1 MHFFHL
7 SDLHIGLKLIER
19 DLREDQEYIFEQI
32 IRLAKEQQ
40 PDAMVIA
47 GDIYD
52 KAVPSAEAVE
62 IFDSFMKNL
71 SEEMPQMPVMIISGN
86 HDSAARLNCFRSILS
101 RQNVYMIGTPPT
113 TEEEHIE
120 KVTLQDAYG
129 DLHFYLLPFVK
140 PSMVREIVGTR
151 EDGTQHSYDEALHLL
166 IERENIDTKERNVL
180 VSHQFYLPFD
190 RQAEDVERMDSEIR
204 TVGNIDEISA
214 DVLEVF
220 DYAALGHI
228 HKPQAMGREMVRY
241 AGSILKYSFSEIR
254 KDKQATILTISKNKQ
269 ISLSHHLLKPLRD
282 MREMECSLES
292 LLKRKCE
299 IGNEEDYMH
308 VILTDEEQILDAIGK
323 VRTVYPNV
331 MQISFKNRRHMMQYE
346 TIQMKENQ
354 IADQNPM
361 ELFEQFYKMQNHI
374 DLDEKRAQMA
384 ISIFE
389 EVIR

>member
-1 MHFFHL
+1 MT
-7 SDLHIGLKLIER
+7 GV
-19 DLREDQEYIFEQI
+19 QTC
-32 IRLAKEQQ
+32 A
-40 PDAMVIA
+40 
-47 GDIYD
+47 
-52 KAVPSAEAVE
+52 
-62 IFDSFMKNL
+62 
-71 SEEMPQMPVMIISGN
+71 
-86 HDSAARLNCFRSILS
+86 
-101 RQNVYMIGTPPT
+101 
-113 TEEEHIE
+113 
-120 KVTLQDAYG
+120 
-129 DLHFYLLPFVK
+129 LP
-140 PSMVREIVGTR
+140 IW
-151 EDGTQHSYDEALHLL
+151 
-166 IERENIDTKERNVL
+166 
-180 VSHQFYLPFD
+180 
-190 RQAEDVERMDSEIR
+190 
-204 TVGNIDEISA
+204 
-214 DVLEVF
+214 
-220 DYAALGHI
+220 
-228 HKPQAMGREMVRY
+228 Y
-241 AGSILKYSFSEIR
+241 AGSILKYSFSEIH

>member
-1 MHFFHL
+1 MKFMHI
-7 SDLHIGLKLIER
+7 SDLHLGKRVNEFSML
-19 DLREDQEYIFEQI
+19 EDQKDILRKILKIADEEKPQA
-32 IRLAKEQQ
+32 LL
-40 PDAMVIA
+40 IA
-47 GDIYD
+47 GDVYD
-52 KAVPSAEAVE
+52 KSIPTVEA
-62 IFDSFMKNL
+62 IQLFDDFLCEL
-71 SEEMPQMPVMIISGN
+71 SKRKVQTFIISGN
-86 HDSAARLNCFRSILS
+86 HDSAERMAFGGRLMKESG
-101 RQNVYMIGTPPT
+101 VYVAPVYAGKTQAVVLEDEWGPIN
-113 TEEEHIE
+113 I
-120 KVTLQDAYG
+120 
-129 DLHFYLLPFVK
+129 YLLPFVK
-140 PSMVREIVGTR
+140 PANVKRFF
-151 EDGTQHSYDEALHLL
+151 EDEQ
-166 IERENIDTKERNVL
+166 IENYTDAIRVAVEQMKLNTDERNVL
-180 VSHQFYLPFD
+180 VTHQFVTGAK
-190 RQAEDVERMDSEIR
+190 RSESEDIS
-204 TVGNIDEISA
+204 VGGTDNVDAS
-214 DVLEVF
+214 VF
-220 DYAALGHI
+220 DEFDYVALGHI
-228 HKPQAMGREMVRY
+228 HGPQKIGRETVRY
-241 AGSILKYSFSEIR
+241 CGTPLKYSFSEIH

>member
-1 MHFFHL
+1 MKFAHIG
-7 SDLHIGLKLIER
+7 DLHIGKRVHDFSML
-19 DLREDQEYIFEQI
+19 EDQRYILDQMIKIFE
-32 IRLAKEQQ
+32 EQKV
-40 PDAMVIA
+40 DGVLIA
-47 GDIYD
+47 GDVYD
-52 KAVPSAEAVE
+52 KTVPSAEAVQLFDEFITGLAKAE
-62 IFDSFMKNL
+62 I
-71 SEEMPQMPVMIISGN
+71 PVYMISGN
-86 HDSAARLNCFRSILS
+86 HDSSERLSFGRNLFKRSNLYIAS
-101 RQNVYMIGTPPT
+101 QFNQ
-113 TEEEHIE
+113 EIE
-120 KVTLQDAYG
+120 KITIKEDGYNIN
-129 DLHFYLLPFVK
+129 FYMLPFVK
-140 PSMVREIVGTR
+140 PAYINHVLKIQTETYEECFKHLMEQVKINEDETNILLAHQFVTVGKNSPELSDSETSSLGGI
-151 EDGTQHSYDEALHLL
+151 D
-166 IERENIDTKERNVL
+166 NIDYRL
-180 VSHQFYLPFD
+180 FD
-190 RQAEDVERMDSEIR
+190 A
-204 TVGNIDEISA
+204 
-214 DVLEVF
+214 F
-220 DYAALGHI
+220 DYVALGHI

-241 AGSILKYSFSEIR
+241 AGSILKYSFSEIH

>member
-1 MHFFHL
+1 MKILHL
-7 SDLHIGLKLIER
+7 GDLHLGKRVNEISMI
-19 DLREDQEYIFEQI
+19 EDQKFILDQI
-32 IRLAKEQQ
+32 VTLVKEEKI
-40 PDAMVIA
+40 DVILLC

-52 KAVPSAEAVE
+52 KAIPTIEAIHLLDE
-62 IFDSFMKNL
+62 FLEEL
-71 SEEMPQMPVMIISGN
+71 SDLKVKILMISGN
-86 HDSAARLNCFRSILS
+86 HDSSERLSFGRNLFKRSNLYIAS
-101 RQNVYMIGTPPT
+101 QFNQ
-113 TEEEHIE
+113 EIE
-120 KVTLQDAYG
+120 KITIKEDGYNIN
-129 DLHFYLLPFVK
+129 FYMLPFVK
-140 PSMVREIVGTR
+140 PAYINHVLKIQTETYEECFKHLMEQVKINEDETNILLAHQFVTVGKNSPELSDSETSSLGGI
-151 EDGTQHSYDEALHLL
+151 D
-166 IERENIDTKERNVL
+166 NIDYRL
-180 VSHQFYLPFD
+180 FD
-190 RQAEDVERMDSEIR
+190 A
-204 TVGNIDEISA
+204 
-214 DVLEVF
+214 F
-220 DYAALGHI
+220 DYVALGHI

-241 AGSILKYSFSEIR
+241 AGSILKYSFSEIH

-331 MQISFKNRRHMMQYE
+331 MQIRFKNRRHMMQYE

>member
-1 MHFFHL
+1 MKILHL
-7 SDLHIGLKLIER
+7 GDLHLGKRVNEISMI
-19 DLREDQEYIFEQI
+19 EDQKFILDQI
-32 IRLAKEQQ
+32 VTLVKEEKI
-40 PDAMVIA
+40 DVILLC

-52 KAVPSAEAVE
+52 KAIPTIEAIHLLDE
-62 IFDSFMKNL
+62 FLEEL
-71 SEEMPQMPVMIISGN
+71 SDLKVKVLMISGN
-86 HDSAARLNCFRSILS
+86 HDSSERLSFGRNLFKRSNLYIAS
-101 RQNVYMIGTPPT
+101 QFNQ
-113 TEEEHIE
+113 EIE
-120 KVTLQDAYG
+120 KITIKEDGYNIN
-129 DLHFYLLPFVK
+129 FYMLPFVK
-140 PSMVREIVGTR
+140 PAYINHVLKIQTETYEECFKHLMEQVKINEDETNILLAHQFVTVGKNSPELSDSETSSLGGI
-151 EDGTQHSYDEALHLL
+151 D
-166 IERENIDTKERNVL
+166 NIDYRL
-180 VSHQFYLPFD
+180 FD
-190 RQAEDVERMDSEIR
+190 A
-204 TVGNIDEISA
+204 
-214 DVLEVF
+214 F
-220 DYAALGHI
+220 DYVALGHI

-241 AGSILKYSFSEIR
+241 AGSILKYSFSEIH

-308 VILTDEEQILDAIGK
+308 VILTDEEQILDAIEK

>member
-1 MHFFHL
+1 MKILHL
-7 SDLHIGLKLIER
+7 GDLHLGKRVNEISMI
-19 DLREDQEYIFEQI
+19 EDQKFILDQI
-32 IRLAKEQQ
+32 VTLVKEEKI
-40 PDAMVIA
+40 DVILLC

-52 KAVPSAEAVE
+52 KAIPTIEAIHLLDE
-62 IFDSFMKNL
+62 FLEEL
-71 SEEMPQMPVMIISGN
+71 SDLKVKVLMISGN
-86 HDSAARLNCFRSILS
+86 HDSSERLSFGRNLFKRSNLYIAS
-101 RQNVYMIGTPPT
+101 QFNQ
-113 TEEEHIE
+113 EIE
-120 KVTLQDAYG
+120 KITIKEDGYNIN
-129 DLHFYLLPFVK
+129 FYMLPFVK
-140 PSMVREIVGTR
+140 PAYINHVLKIQTETYEECFKHLMEQVKINEDETNILLAHQFVTVGKNSPELSDSETSSLGGI
-151 EDGTQHSYDEALHLL
+151 D
-166 IERENIDTKERNVL
+166 NIDYRL
-180 VSHQFYLPFD
+180 FD
-190 RQAEDVERMDSEIR
+190 A
-204 TVGNIDEISA
+204 
-214 DVLEVF
+214 F
-220 DYAALGHI
+220 DYVALGHI

-241 AGSILKYSFSEIR
+241 AGSILKYSFSEIH

-323 VRTVYPNV
+323 VRMVYPNV

>member
-1 MHFFHL
+1 MIFRLERCGMKFAHIG
-7 SDLHIGLKLIER
+7 DLHIGKRVHDFSML
-19 DLREDQEYIFEQI
+19 EDQRYILDQMIKIFE
-32 IRLAKEQQ
+32 EQKV
-40 PDAMVIA
+40 DGVLIA
-47 GDIYD
+47 GDVYD
-52 KAVPSAEAVE
+52 KTVPSAEAVQLFDEFITGLAKAE
-62 IFDSFMKNL
+62 I
-71 SEEMPQMPVMIISGN
+71 PVYMISGN
-86 HDSAARLNCFRSILS
+86 HDSSERLSFGRNLFKRSNLYIAS
-101 RQNVYMIGTPPT
+101 QFNQ
-113 TEEEHIE
+113 EIE
-120 KVTLQDAYG
+120 KITIKEDGYNIN
-129 DLHFYLLPFVK
+129 FYMLPFVK
-140 PSMVREIVGTR
+140 PANINHVLKIQTETYEECFKHLMEQVKINEDETNILLAHQFVTVGKNSPELSDSETSSLGGI
-151 EDGTQHSYDEALHLL
+151 D
-166 IERENIDTKERNVL
+166 NIDYRL
-180 VSHQFYLPFD
+180 FD
-190 RQAEDVERMDSEIR
+190 A
-204 TVGNIDEISA
+204 
-214 DVLEVF
+214 F
-220 DYAALGHI
+220 DYVALGHI

-241 AGSILKYSFSEIR
+241 AGSILKYSFSEIH